1 MGVPGLEPGTSSLS
15 GTRSNQLSYTPEG
28 AYSRGSP
35 RHMVQLVEPGG
46 FEPPTAWL
54 QTRCSGRLSYDP
66 GTASE
71 EGRPKKGWLPEC

>member
-1 MGVPGLEPGTSSLS
+1 MGLRDRAAPS
-15 GTRSNQLSYTPEG
+15 
-28 AYSRGSP
+28 
-35 RHMVQLVEPGG
+35 LVEPGG

-71 EGRPKKGWLPEC
+71 ESRPKAPAPRMLNSAMMHAS